1 MQHLCEPGSF
11 HVTLA
16 GLKLSVWTR
25 LPFCLQRSTCLC
37 LARAEIKGVTI
48 TSRWMHF
55 RIRFIAL
62 QYAFLCNSLN
72 LSILLWFSNYLF
84 IYCAILWLTDYCSF
98 NYPTFFKW
106 KTRFYKIFTC
116 VFFVFFVCV
125 FYNSVPDVSLRPTIQ
140 YILFHSCLFPLGKI
154 KSILNHR

>member
-48 TSRWMHF
+48 TTRWMHF
-55 RIRFIAL
+55 QIRFIAL
-62 QYAFLCNSLN
+62 QCAFLCNSLN
-72 LSILLWFSNYLF
+72 LSILLWFCTYLF
-84 IYCAILWLTDYCSF
+84 IYFATLWVTDYYKF
-98 NYPTFFKW
+98 NYQTFLIEN
-106 KTRFYKIFTC
+106 KILQDFHVCFLCFFC
-116 VFFVFFVCV
+116 VCF
-125 FYNSVPDVSLRPTIQ
+125 I
-140 YILFHSCLFPLGKI
+140 ILFQMFLLGPLFNIYCFIPV
-154 KSILNHR
+154 